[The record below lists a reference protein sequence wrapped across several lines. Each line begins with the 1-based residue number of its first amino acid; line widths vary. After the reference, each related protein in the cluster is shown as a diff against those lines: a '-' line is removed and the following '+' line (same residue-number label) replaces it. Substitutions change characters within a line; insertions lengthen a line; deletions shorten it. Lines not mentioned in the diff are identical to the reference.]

1 MFEIMDGR
9 SLLLVVR
16 ILVHNMDFRYGKI
29 RTGMDFIF
37 GRIRTDE
44 IFEKLK

>member
-9 SLLLVVR
+9 SLLVR
-16 ILVHNMDFRYGKI
+16 ILKRHMDFRYGKI
-29 RTGMDFIF
+29 RTGMDLIL

-44 IFEKLK
+44 IFD

>member
-1 MFEIMDGR
+1 MIAIMDGR
-9 SLLLVVR
+9 FSLVR
-16 ILVHNMDFRYGKI
+16 IFIRNTDFRYGKI
-29 RTGMDFIF
+29 RTGMDFIL

>member
-9 SLLLVVR
+9 FLLVR
-16 ILVHNMDFRYGKI
+16 ILVRNMDFRYGKI
-29 RTGMDFIF
+29 RTGMPFIL

-44 IFEKLK
+44 IFEKVK

>member
-9 SLLLVVR
+9 SLLVR
-16 ILVHNMDFRYGKI
+16 ILVRNMDFRYGKI
-29 RTGMDFIF
+29 RTGMDFIL

>member
-9 SLLLVVR
+9 SLLVR
-16 ILVHNMDFRYGKI
+16 ILVRHMDFRYGKI
-29 RTGMDFIF
+29 RTGMDFVR
-37 GRIRTDE
+37 RIRTDE